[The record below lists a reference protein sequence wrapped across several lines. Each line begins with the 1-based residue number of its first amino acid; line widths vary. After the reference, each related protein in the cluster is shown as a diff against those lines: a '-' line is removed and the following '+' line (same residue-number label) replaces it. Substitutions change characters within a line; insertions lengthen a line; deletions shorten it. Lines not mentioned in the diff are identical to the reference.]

1 MIHPLRYQHGFL
13 ADGSIFE
20 GLWSALNVFR
30 QRLVSVLPLRKI
42 HYQNLTIVNELST
55 WSRTGSAHRTALS
68 LSTDRSEYKY
78 LRSFC
83 SLLVGTHNVLNR
95 LCQYGLRY
103 HFCRRYDGFEF
114 YCIGVA
120 VLLITWIGSGGA
132 AACVTAGRLAEAD
145 PSLKILVSFQKM
157 FRSSVLFWSQ
167 IAQIVEAGPHT
178 RDEPNHIQPGR
189 YLRCLLRPTETFT
202 FHVAKPS
209 SALCDRSVV
218 VPTGRAL
225 GGGSSVNC
233 MKAILVINTQTEVMI
248 WSSLLHKG
256 GGFGLRRL
264 GKRIWE

>member
-30 QRLVSVLPLRKI
+30 QRLVSVVPLRKI

-114 YCIGVA
+114 YSIGVA

-145 PSLKILVSFQKM
+145 PSLKILVRFQKNVS
-157 FRSSVLFWSQ
+157 FIGIVLIPNRSDRRSWSTYPWWTKSYTAWALSQ
-167 IAQIVEAGPHT
+167 VP
-178 RDEPNHIQPGR
+178 
-189 YLRCLLRPTETFT
+189 
-202 FHVAKPS
+202 PS
-209 SALCDRSVV
+209 SHRNIYVSC
-218 VPTGRAL
+218 
-225 GGGSSVNC
+225 
-233 MKAILVINTQTEVMI
+233 
-248 WSSLLHKG
+248 
-256 GGFGLRRL
+256 
-264 GKRIWE
+264 GKT